1 MNVPELKIFLA
12 HNKEPIAVSAP
23 LVLQDTTLIGLY
35 TSVGDSYC
43 AEMPTSGLKQIGELP
58 YQPKDYPIIVHGL
71 KRIWEFLG
79 FNNTDELDLKLVT
92 DTKLLA
98 YLLEPDAGETEGL
111 TLTHLAYQYLEEE
124 YPHVARE
131 AQDKGVI
138 KAFRESLRRDAQVIW
153 SLGKELPQRMTK
165 DLLKLYHH
173 LELPLMLIL
182 DRMRRLGLGVD
193 GTTAQKERIR
203 ISKEIS
209 ELEHRITNGD
219 KINLMS
225 PSEVFLLL
233 MKRGVRFKSEFVY
246 AIRMATTPAME
257 EIAHVYPAVQD
268 ILDWRSMVTDLAFL
282 NKASGHN
289 RIHPVWQQT
298 RAGTSRIYAR
308 DPAVQNVSRALREKI
323 MVPAPGKVLIKADY
337 SQAQLRI
344 LAHLSGDSALID
356 LYQRG
361 GDAHAETAKLL
372 GIDRDAAKEVNFGI
386 CFGISPTGLCGKVNA
401 VIAKK
406 NRVLTPEE
414 YQDMIDEETAQAYI
428 DSFYSRYTGVQ
439 DFFEKEWK
447 KLKALPIER
456 RSVKSLLGRIRRFD
470 TRANPAI
477 QRSFRVTWPQQ
488 IEADLIKTAM
498 VRLDWILRRR
508 NMKAQIVMVIHD
520 ALWVEAP
527 HAEVEQVRHLLRKM
541 MTTAARLRVPLEVDC
556 KD

>member
-1 MNVPELKIFLA
+1 MNVQELKTILA
-12 HNKEPIAVSAP
+12 HNKEPIAVTAP
-23 LVLQDTTLIGLY
+23 LKLKGTALVGLY

-43 AEMPTSGLKQIGELP
+43 AELPTSELKLIGELL
-58 YQPKDYPIIVHGL
+58 YLPKHFPIIVHGL
-71 KRIWEFLG
+71 KRIWEFLD
-79 FNNTDELDLKLVT
+79 FNTDELDLKLVT

-98 YLLEPDAGETEGL
+98 YLLDPDAGETDGL
-111 TLTHLAYQYLEEE
+111 TLTHLAFQYLEEE
-124 YPHVARE
+124 YPHVAGE
-131 AQDKGVI
+131 VQDKGLL
-138 KAFRESLRRDAQVIW
+138 KALREILMRDAQVIW
-153 SLGKELPQRMTK
+153 SLGKELPQHMTK
-165 DLLKLYHH
+165 DLLRLYHR
-173 LELPLMLIL
+173 LELPLMLVL
-182 DRMRRLGLGVD
+182 DRMRRVGVGVD

-209 ELEHRITNGD
+209 VLEQRITDGE
-219 KINLMS
+219 KINLMW
-225 PSEVFLLL
+225 PSDVFHLL

-246 AIRMATTPAME
+246 AIHMVTTTALE

-282 NKASGHN
+282 SRASGHE
-289 RIHPVWQQT
+289 RVHPIWQQT

-323 MVPAPGKVLIKADY
+323 MVAAPGKVIIKADY

-344 LAHLSGDSALID
+344 LAHLSGDPALID

-386 CFGISPTGLCGKVNA
+386 CFGISSAGLCGKIDA
-401 VIAKK
+401 VIAKR
-406 NRVLTPEE
+406 NRSLASEE
-414 YQDMIDEETAQAYI
+414 HQDMIDEGTAQAYI
-428 DSFYSRYTGVQ
+428 DGFHSRYSGVQ

-447 KLKALPIER
+447 RLKALPLDR

-498 VRLDWILRRR
+498 VRLDRILRRR
-508 NMKAQIVMVIHD
+508 KIGARTVMAIHD

-527 HAEVEQVRHLLRKM
+527 HQEAEQVRHLLRKM
-541 MTTAARLRVPLEVDC
+541 MTTAGKLRVRLEVDI
-556 KD
+556 K